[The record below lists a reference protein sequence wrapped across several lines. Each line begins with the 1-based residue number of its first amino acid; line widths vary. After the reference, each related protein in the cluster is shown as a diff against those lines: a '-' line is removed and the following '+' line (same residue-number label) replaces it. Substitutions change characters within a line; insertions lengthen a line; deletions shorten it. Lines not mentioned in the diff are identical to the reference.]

1 MSQTLALI
9 KPDAVERNI
18 IGKIISL
25 IENDGFIIKD
35 IKLIKM
41 SRSIAEEFYSCHKG
55 KSFFEKLINYMT
67 SGETVALVLE
77 RENAV
82 ENYRLLIGAT
92 DPQTAQDGTIRKL
105 YAIDKSYNSVHG
117 SDSNENAKREI
128 SIIFG

>member
-35 IKLIKM
+35 MKLIKM
-41 SRSIAEEFYSCHKG
+41 SRSLAEEFYSCHKD

-67 SGETVALVLE
+67 SGETIALVLE
-77 RENAV
+77 RENAI
-82 ENYRLLIGAT
+82 ENYRSLIGAT
-92 DPQTAQDGTIRKL
+92 DPQTAEEGTIRKL

>member
-1 MSQTLALI
+1 MNQTLALI

-25 IENDGFIIKD
+25 IETDGFIIKD
-35 IKLIKM
+35 MKLIKM
-41 SRSIAEEFYSCHKG
+41 SRSIAEEFYSCHKD

-67 SGETVALVLE
+67 SGETVALILE

-92 DPQTAQDGTIRKL
+92 DPQIAEEGTIRKQ